1 MTIDTGAI
9 LLPIAR
15 AAIAEA
21 LGLRRMAR
29 DDAPWLQEPGA
40 SFVTLTRGGQLRGC
54 IGTLQAQRRLLDDVR
69 ANAVGAALR
78 DPRFAPLAPEELDQV
93 LIGVSLLSAMQAMDF
108 RDEDDALAQLRPGV
122 DGLLFECEG
131 RRSTFLPQVWEQ
143 LPAPAAFIGQ
153 LKQKAGFS
161 ADFWADTVHLHRY
174 TVAKWE
180 EPEGLAKGP
189 SMGGGKSR

>member
-1 MTIDTGAI
+1 MIVEAGAI

-15 AAIAEA
+15 AAMANA
-21 LGLRRMAR
+21 LGRKRVAR
-29 DDAPWLQEPGA
+29 DDAPWLQDPGA
-40 SFVTLTRGGQLRGC
+40 SFVTLTCSGQLRGC
-54 IGTLQAQRRLLDDVR
+54 IGSLQAQRRLLDDVR
-69 ANAVGAALR
+69 DNAVGAALR
-78 DPRFAPLAPEELDQV
+78 DPRFEPVTPDELDQV

-143 LPAPAAFIGQ
+143 LPAPAAFVGQ
-153 LKQKAGFS
+153 LKRKAGFS
-161 ADFWADTVHLHRY
+161 TDFWAGTVRLHRY

-180 EPEGLAKGP
+180 EPEGLTAAP
-189 SMGGGKSR
+189 RTQGGENR